1 MLHVYK
7 SAVIYYHA
15 MIPSASVGFHIPG
28 MNDSATVQGEQ
39 HENDF
44 NGSLFPKVAGHI
56 II

>member
-1 MLHVYK
+1 VLHVYK